1 MPGVLRSLG
10 ALAALALAACT
21 TQGRPKPEEANL
33 GVSALSVDFPKADEG
48 LLEFSV
54 PLPEKAPPLRGVSWE
69 LWVRGR
75 RFATG
80 LEGSPVVVDVPGGR
94 QVQLSAPLVFRHVG
108 WREGSAWLEVRLSG
122 ELLVGDEG
130 APAGLPF
137 HVQREVLAHGVPELD
152 EARE

>member
-1 MPGVLRSLG
+1 MRGAL
-10 ALAALALAACT
+10 ALAALALASCAAP
-21 TQGRPKPEEANL
+21 GRARPPEANL
-33 GVSALSVDFPKADEG
+33 GVAALSVDFPKADEG

-54 PLPEKAPPLRGVSWE
+54 PLPEKLPPLRGVSWE

-80 LEGSPVVVDVPGGR
+80 LEGSPLVVDVPGGR
-94 QVQLSAPLVFRHVG
+94 QVQLSAPLVFRHLG
-108 WREGSAWLEVRLSG
+108 WREGSTWLEVRLAG

-130 APAGLPF
+130 ASAGLRF
-137 HVQREVLAHGVPELD
+137 HAEREVLAHGVPELE